1 VARVLD
7 LGPWFAT
14 QRIAAE
20 LTARCG
26 IDYFTVPERAG
37 PRFRLDPEKI
47 DRVVELGRRQAARRS
62 PWLPPDPHASARCR
76 KLLRRELLQRLAGGL
91 VEAGF

>member
-1 VARVLD
+1 VLD

-20 LTARCG
+20 LIARCG
-26 IDYFTVPERAG
+26 VDYFTVAEREG
-37 PRFRLDPEKI
+37 PRFRLDPRKI
-47 DRVVELGRRQAARRS
+47 DRVVELGRRQAARHS
-62 PWLPPDPHASARCR
+62 PWLPPDPHGATRCR
-76 KLLRRELLQRLAGGL
+76 KLLRRELIQLLAVEM

>member
-1 VARVLD
+1 MAQLLD

-20 LTARCG
+20 LIARCG
-26 IDYFTVPERAG
+26 IDYFTVPEREG
-37 PRFRLDPEKI
+37 PRFRLDPQKI
-47 DRVVELGRRQAARRS
+47 DRVVELGRRQAARRG
-62 PWLPPDPHASARCR
+62 PWLPPDPHSVARCR
-76 KLLRRELLQRLAGGL
+76 KLLRRELIQVLAVGM